1 MAYITKKTT
10 TSGVKP
16 IGSNLFGSCST
27 ASGTAQKNVTMADF
41 DVLVEGVTIHV
52 YFENGNEADN
62 PTLKVGSTQAMPIV
76 DGIKAVCIRSPT
88 IVARGIRTIYR
99 AVAVGIH
106 TAELNRSTT
115 ITTLAMSATV
125 LGHTKTL
132 RRHTWIFTE
141 LRAVTDI

>member
-1 MAYITKKTT
+1 MVRNDMAYITKKTT

-62 PTLKVGSTQAMPIV
+62 PTLKVGSTQAKPIV
-76 DGIKAVCIRSPT
+76 GGWDKSGVYS
-88 IVARGIRTIYR
+88 
-99 AVAVGIH
+99 
-106 TAELNRSTT
+106 
-115 ITTLAMSATV
+115 
-125 LGHTKTL
+125 
-132 RRHTWIFTE
+132 FTYYSGSWYQN
-141 LRAVTDI
+141 DIQSGGGGDSHG